1 MILSDKYKQALAFAF
16 DLHRTQERKGSDT
29 PYVAHILGVSSMTL
43 EYGATEDEA
52 IAALLH
58 DAAEDQGG
66 EDILREIEIR
76 FGPAVAGVV
85 RECTD
90 AVEDPKPPWKERKI
104 RYLEHLKSASASAS
118 LVASCDKL
126 YNLRAIVSDYR
137 TVGEALWKRFA
148 GGKEGVLWYYR
159 ELGKAL
165 TMPKSLQKEFA
176 DSLLALE
183 SLMEAFAKA

>member
-1 MILSDKYKQALAFAF
+1 LILSEKYKQALAFAF
-16 DLHRTQERKGSDT
+16 DLHRTQERKGSGT
-29 PYVAHILGVSSMTL
+29 PYVAHILGVSSMAM
-43 EYGATEDEA
+43 ENGATEDEA

-66 EDILREIEIR
+66 LSVLREIEQR
-76 FGPAVAGVV
+76 FGSAVAEVV

-90 AVEDPKPPWKERKI
+90 AVESPKPPWKERKI
-104 RYLEHLKSASASAS
+104 RYLEHLKSASTSTR

-137 TVGEALWKRFA
+137 TVGESVWNRFA

-165 TMPKSLQKEFA
+165 DMPKSLGTEFS
-176 DSLLALE
+176 DSLSELE
-183 SLMEAFAKA
+183 SLIKA